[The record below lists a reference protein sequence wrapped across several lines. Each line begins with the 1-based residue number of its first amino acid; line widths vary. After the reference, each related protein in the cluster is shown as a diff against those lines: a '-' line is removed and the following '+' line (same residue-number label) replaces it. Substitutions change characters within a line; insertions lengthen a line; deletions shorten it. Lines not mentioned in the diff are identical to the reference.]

1 MVWSHLHQK
10 CIWYSYREDVKGGY
24 YLVVILFGK
33 QFYAFVIFMFFAK
46 YHFVTQKHYANNF
59 FWCPVIF
66 WVLISMYLCILNRWE
81 QYYYAPA
88 SATFSG
94 IQILSVTNYIPCLF
108 YTCYNTLLKGNI
120 VIRALFVL

>member
-1 MVWSHLHQK
+1 MLIISF
-10 CIWYSYREDVKGGY
+10 DVLSFSG
-24 YLVVILFGK
+24 LLSSRS
-33 QFYAFVIFMFFAK
+33 
-46 YHFVTQKHYANNF
+46 
-59 FWCPVIF
+59 
-66 WVLISMYLCILNRWE
+66 VLISMYLCILNRWE